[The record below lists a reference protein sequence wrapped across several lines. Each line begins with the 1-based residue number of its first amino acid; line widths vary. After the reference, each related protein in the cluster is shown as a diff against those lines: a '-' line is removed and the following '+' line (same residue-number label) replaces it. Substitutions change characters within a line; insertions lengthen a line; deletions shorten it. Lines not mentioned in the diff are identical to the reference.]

1 MASFTDIIP
10 QFNPYVQQLPVEAM
24 VQVGMAKQQ
33 MYEQNVTKIQSEID
47 KIAGLDVYRP
57 VEKKYLQ
64 SKLDQLHGKLTL
76 LAGGDFSNFQLANSA
91 GGMAKQIGSD
101 KYVQNAVSSTQ
112 KIRKGASD
120 MEAARKSGKSSPENE
135 WWWGNQVSKWYNDS
149 NIENSFSGN
158 FVEYRDVDKKLR
170 DLAEKIKEVDNSVDI
185 PYKRDNAG
193 NTLYYKRDSKGNV
206 SVSTDPNS
214 GGVAQIDDAMLRI
227 KTKGKPAQKILDNF
241 YTSLD
246 ENDKQQLMITGN
258 YHYRNAN
265 KDTFKSDIS
274 NVYREKERMLSD
286 YVVNL
291 SVKLKTDTG
300 LSDAEKKQIETT
312 LTNLNNKL
320 KNGDLKKEEQAELSR
335 IDKITDIDG
344 YKYQLYTQKYLTNLA
359 KDISYQSVQQEYLD
373 NPYAQ
378 MDMKKREL
386 QFQYDKARQEHQ
398 EWSADYALKLR
409 IHEWEKTKYT
419 AESLKNLPVVLP
431 GQIRTDVAAPTLAG
445 LDGEIKALETQIK
458 GINSQYGA
466 LLFPNLSGK
475 SKIDANGRVIEKSPR
490 ERALD
495 ELLAKYNQNPK
506 SITDNAQREY
516 LDKVRGYQVEVLQK
530 SNLFKSINDGSK
542 VFDEQLSEY
551 FKTKSGVNFKDGR
564 QLYSAQQL
572 YDVGISYSKYYKPAQ
587 ATAAPS
593 MGIGGL
599 GVAPSSGV
607 AAFDTKAF
615 LAEHRGKSTEPIAVA
630 FVKKYRGESLTD
642 TEKALVQ
649 KTMDVKSSASTA
661 VRNTY
666 TNKLNWQSAELA
678 KRMPEYQT
686 MQGTL
691 SKDNKEDIDRVQ
703 QLISRK
709 LNEYSQLGAVD
720 VYDKSDFVPSTIS
733 EMLKKTD
740 VGYTINKNY
749 DGTATLTITSG
760 DKKQI
765 VPMNATEFAAY
776 FPKYAVTNPVT
787 NIKYAVLASP
797 NKTTN
802 ITGTADPVNAYISGY
817 SLPGIAN
824 SPLAPKT
831 RVDVEGSAN
840 NDGSANDRFQV
851 RLYYNTNDGWRDVIL
866 NNQGY
871 VTEDGV
877 QTILQNIGPATI
889 QSMLK
894 Y

>member
-1 MASFTDIIP
+1 MASFTDIVP
-10 QFNPYVQQLPVEAM
+10 QFNPYVQQLPVDAM
-24 VQVGMAKQQ
+24 VKVGMAKQQ
-33 MYEQNVTKIQSEID
+33 MYEQNVTKIQGEID
-47 KIAGLDVYRP
+47 RIAGLDVYRP
-57 VEKKYLQ
+57 VERKYLQ
-64 SKLDQLHGKLTL
+64 SKLDQLHGNLTL
-76 LAGGDFSNFQLANSA
+76 LAGGDFSNFQLANSV
-91 GGMAKQIGSD
+91 GGMAKQITKD
-101 KYVQNAVSSTQ
+101 KYVQNAVASTQ
-112 KIRKGASD
+112 RIRKGSSD

-135 WWWGNQVSKWYNDS
+135 WWWGNQVSKWYNDT
-149 NIENSFSGN
+149 NLDNSFSGN

-170 DLAEKIKEVDNSVDI
+170 DLAEKIKETDNSVDI

-193 NTLYYKRDSKGNV
+193 NTLYYKKDKSGNV

-265 KDTFKSDIS
+265 KETFKSDIQ
-274 NVYREKERMLSD
+274 NTYRDREKMLSD

-300 LSDAEKKQIETT
+300 LSDVERKQLETT

-320 KNGDLKKEEQAELSR
+320 KNGDLKKEEQAELSK
-335 IDKITDIDG
+335 IDSITDVDS

-359 KDISYQSVQQEYLD
+359 KDISYQSVQQEYLN

-378 MDMKKREL
+378 MDMEKKKL
-386 QFQYDKARQEHQ
+386 QFDYDKARQEHA
-398 EWSADYALKLR
+398 EWLSDYNLR
-409 IHEWEKTKYT
+409 VKIHEWDKTKT
-419 AESLKNLPVVLP
+419 AAETLKNLPIVLP
-431 GQIRTDVAAPTLAG
+431 GQIRTDVAAPTLEG
-445 LDGEIKALETQIK
+445 LGADMKGLENQIK

-466 LLFPNLSGK
+466 LLFPKLSGP
-475 SKIDANGRVIEKSPR
+475 EKQK
-490 ERALD
+490 ALD

-506 SITDNAQREY
+506 SIKDNAQREY
-516 LDKVRGYQVEVLQK
+516 LDKVRGYQVELLQK
-530 SNLFKSINDGSK
+530 GMLLKTINDGSK
-542 VFDEQLSEY
+542 VFDDQINKALQG
-551 FKTKSGVNFKDGR
+551 KSGINFKDGR
-564 QLYSAQQL
+564 QLFSSSEIFSVIQSAN
-572 YDVGISYSKYYKPAQ
+572 KYTNIPAS
-587 ATAAPS
+587 TT
-593 MGIGGL
+593 GGT
-599 GVAPSSGV
+599 GGAGGGRGGEFNVN
-607 AAFDTKAF
+607 AF
-615 LAEHRGKSTEPIAVA
+615 LAEHKGKRTEAIATA
-630 FVKKYRGESLTD
+630 IAKNATGQQLTP
-642 TEKALVQ
+642 TEKVIRDRVFNLRNEISPTINKVVQ
-649 KTMDVKSSASTA
+649 DK
-661 VRNTY
+661 Y
-666 TNKLNWQSAELA
+666 NWQSAELA

-691 SKDNKEDIDRVQ
+691 SKDNKEDMDRVQ

-709 LNEYSQLGAVD
+709 LNEFSTLGAVD
-720 VYDKSDFVPSTIS
+720 VYNKSDFVPSTI
-733 EMLKKTD
+733 EDLQKKPN

-749 DGTATLTITSG
+749 DGSATLTITSG
-760 DKKQI
+760 DTKQT

-797 NKTTN
+797 YKTTN
-802 ITGTADPVNAYISGY
+802 ITGTIDPVNAYISGY
-817 SLPGIAN
+817 SLPGLAN

-831 RVDVEGSAN
+831 RVDVEGSVN

-851 RLYYNTNDGWRDVIL
+851 RLYYNTNDGWKNTIL

-894 Y
+894 K

>member
-1 MASFTDIIP
+1 MASFTDIVP
-10 QFNPYVQQLPVEAM
+10 QFNPYVQQLPVDAM
-24 VQVGMAKQQ
+24 VKVGMAKQQ
-33 MYEQNVTKIQSEID
+33 MYEQNVTKIQGEID
-47 KIAGLDVYRP
+47 KIAGLDIYRP

-64 SKLDQLHGKLTL
+64 SKLDELHGRLTT

-91 GGMAKQIGSD
+91 GGMAKQITKD
-101 KYVQNAVSSTQ
+101 KYVQNAVASTQ
-112 KIRKGASD
+112 RVRKGASD

-135 WWWGNQVSKWYNDS
+135 WWWGNQVSKWYNDT
-149 NIENSFSGN
+149 NLDNSFSGN

-170 DLAEKIKEVDNSVDI
+170 DLAEKIKETDNSVDI

-193 NTLYYKRDSKGNV
+193 NTLYYKKDKSGNV

-258 YHYRNAN
+258 YHYKNAN
-265 KDTFKSDIS
+265 KETFKSDIQ
-274 NVYREKERMLSD
+274 NTYREREKMLSD

-300 LSDAEKKQIETT
+300 LSDVEKKQIETT

-320 KNGDLKKEEQAELSR
+320 KNGDLKKEEQAELSK
-335 IDKITDIDG
+335 IDSITDVDG

-359 KDISYQSVQQEYLD
+359 KDISYQSVQQEYLN

-378 MDMKKREL
+378 MDMEKRKL
-386 QFQYDKARQEHQ
+386 QFQYDKARQDHA
-398 EWSADYALKLR
+398 EWLSDYNLKFK

-419 AESLKNLPVVLP
+419 AESMKNLPIVLP
-431 GQIRTDVAAPTLAG
+431 GAIRTDVAAPTLAG
-445 LDGEIKALETQIK
+445 LDGEIKGLETQIDV
-458 GINSQYGA
+458 INAKYGA
-466 LLFPNLSGK
+466 LLFSDQRPEERKK
-475 SKIDANGRVIEKSPR
+475 SLQGL
-490 ERALD
+490 LD
-495 ELLAKYNQNPK
+495 KYNQNPN
-506 SITDNAQREY
+506 SITNNAQRKY
-516 LDKVRGYQVEVLQK
+516 LDTVRGYQVELMQK
-530 SNLFKSINDGSK
+530 SMLFKTINDGSK
-542 VFDEQLSEY
+542 VFDDQLSQF
-551 FKTKSGVNFKDGR
+551 FKTKGGVNTKEGR
-564 QLYSAQQL
+564 QLYNAEQL
-572 YDVGISYSKYYKPAQ
+572 YNVANSYSKYYKPSQ

-593 MGIGGL
+593 MTIGGL

-607 AAFDTKAF
+607 AQFDTKAF

-630 FVKKYRGESLTD
+630 FVKKYRGEQLTP
-642 TEKALVQ
+642 TERILVD
-649 KTMDVKSSASTA
+649 KTNEIKSSATNA
-661 VRNTY
+661 VRNVY
-666 TNKLNWQSAELA
+666 TQKLQWQSTELA

-691 SKDNKEDIDRVQ
+691 SKDNKEDMDRVQ

-709 LNEYSQLGAVD
+709 LNEFSTLGAVD
-720 VYDKSDFVPSTIS
+720 VYNKSDFVPSTI
-733 EMLKKTD
+733 EDLQKKPN

-749 DGTATLTITSG
+749 DGSATLTITSG
-760 DKKQI
+760 DKKQT
-765 VPMNATEFAAY
+765 VPMNSTEFAAY

-802 ITGTADPVNAYISGY
+802 ITGKADPVNAYLSGY
-817 SLPGIAN
+817 SLPGIAD
-824 SPLAPKT
+824 SPLAPKV
-831 RVDVEGSAN
+831 RVDIEGDVD

-851 RLYYNTNDGWRDVIL
+851 RLYYNTNNGWVDTIV
-866 NNQGY
+866 NSKGY
-871 VTEDGV
+871 ATEDGL
-877 QTILQNIGPATI
+877 QEILRNIGPATI

-894 Y
+894 K

>member
-10 QFNPYVQQLPVEAM
+10 QFNPYVQQLPVDAM

-33 MYEQNVTKIQSEID
+33 MYEQNVTKIQGEID
-47 KIAGLDVYRP
+47 RIAGLDVYRP

-76 LAGGDFSNFQLANSA
+76 LAGGDFSNFQLANSV
-91 GGMAKQIGSD
+91 GGMSKQITND
-101 KYVQNAVSSTQ
+101 KFVQNAIASTQ
-112 KIRKGASD
+112 RIRKGSTD
-120 MEAARKSGKSSPENE
+120 MEAARKAGKSSPENE
-135 WWWGNQVSKWYNDS
+135 WWWGNQVSKWYNDT
-149 NIENSFSGN
+149 NLDNSFSGN

-170 DLAEKIKEVDNSVDI
+170 DLADKVKELDNSVDI

-193 NTLYYKRDSKGNV
+193 NTLYYKKDKSGKV

-214 GGVAQIDDAMLRI
+214 GGTPQIDDAMLRI

-265 KDTFKSDIS
+265 KETFKSDIQ
-274 NVYREKERMLSD
+274 NTYREKEKMLSD

-300 LSDAEKKQIETT
+300 LSDVEKKQIETT

-320 KNGDLKKEEQAELSR
+320 KNGDLKKEEQAELNK
-335 IDKITDIDG
+335 IDSITDVDS

-359 KDISYQSVQQEYLD
+359 KDISYQSVQQEYLN

-378 MDMKKREL
+378 MDMEKRKL
-386 QFQYDKARQEHQ
+386 QFQYDKARQDHA
-398 EWSADYALKLR
+398 EWLSTHNLAIQR
-409 IHEWEKTKYT
+409 FEWEKTTKAQET
-419 AESLKNLPVVLP
+419 LKNIPIVLP
-431 GQIRTDVAAPTLAG
+431 GAIRTDVAAPTLAG
-445 LDGEIKALETQIK
+445 LDSEMKGIETQIK

-475 SKIDANGRVIEKSPR
+475 SKIDANGKVIEKSPR
-490 ERALD
+490 EKALD
-495 ELLAKYNQNPK
+495 ELLSKYNQNPK

-516 LDKVRGYQVEVLQK
+516 LDKVRGYQVELLQK
-530 SNLFKSINDGSK
+530 GMLLKTINDGSK
-542 VFDEQLSEY
+542 VFDDQLSQY
-551 FKTKSGVNFKDGR
+551 FKTKGGINTKEGR
-564 QLYSAQQL
+564 QLYSAEQL
-572 YDVGISYSKYYKPAQ
+572 YDVASSYSKYYKPAQ

-593 MGIGGL
+593 MGIAGL

-607 AAFDTKAF
+607 AQFDTKAF

-630 FVKKYRGESLTD
+630 FVKKYRGEQLTP
-642 TEKALVQ
+642 TERVLVD
-649 KTMDVKSSASTA
+649 KTNEIKSSATNA
-661 VRNTY
+661 VRNVY
-666 TNKLNWQSAELA
+666 TQKLQWQSAELA

-686 MQGTL
+686 MEGVL
-691 SKDNKEDIDRVQ
+691 SKENKTDMDLAQR
-703 QLISRK
+703 LITQK
-709 LNEYSQLGAVD
+709 LKEYSDLGAVD
-720 VYDKSDFVPSTIS
+720 VYNKSDFVPSTIS

-740 VGYTINKNY
+740 VGYTISKNY
-749 DGTATLTITSG
+749 DGSANLVITSG
-760 DKKQI
+760 DTKQT
-765 VPMNATEFAAY
+765 VPMNAIEFAAY

-802 ITGTADPVNAYISGY
+802 ITGTVDPVNAYISGY
-817 SLPGIAN
+817 SLPGV
-824 SPLAPKT
+824 SSTPLAPKV

-851 RLYYNTNDGWRDVIL
+851 RLYYNTNDGWKNVIL

-894 Y
+894 